1 MKSTNYIAI
10 GLLSLRRANDNFIQI
25 LEVIREYLVEEFS
38 YIGPTF
44 STSITVLGPQ
54 GSPGTPPVV
63 VS

>member
-10 GLLSLRRANDNFIQI
+10 GLLSLRQVNDNFIQI

-38 YIGPTF
+38 YIGLTF